1 MEGTGRGAT
10 ARKAV
15 RVSGHRPVPGNR
27 LAPPGARRRRSARR
41 SQEVK
46 LPVILPD
53 LATQQEIADVMT
65 RLEEHEQAL
74 RRQLEL
80 VGKSVV
86 TL

>member
-1 MEGTGRGAT
+1 MA
-10 ARKAV
+10 
-15 RVSGHRPVPGNR
+15 
-27 LAPPGARRRRSARR
+27 RSAFQREHDPAR
-41 SQEVK
+41 HSIDTLVK

-80 VGKSVV
+80 AGKSAV

>member
-1 MEGTGRGAT
+1 VCSRGSTTLPAISIDT
-10 ARKAV
+10 
-15 RVSGHRPVPGNR
+15 
-27 LAPPGARRRRSARR
+27 L
-41 SQEVK
+41 VK

-80 VGKSVV
+80 AGEIRRDALNGLLTGRTS
-86 TL
+86 